1 VSIPPPEPSRFSHNS
16 LQLRYPIARNGID
29 PAEFQRNLY
38 DFLIW
43 YKKRRVLKIAEKK
56 FWHSPAALTR
66 LRGRPLNVASAVR
79 LRSLSPYLSW
89 HTMWDL
95 EA

>member
-1 VSIPPPEPSRFSHNS
+1 VSIPAPEPSRLSHNS
-16 LQLRYPIARNGID
+16 LQLRYPIVRNGMN
-29 PAEFQRNLY
+29 PAEFQRTLY

-66 LRGRPLNVASAVR
+66 LRGSPLVQFFCK
-79 LRSLSPYLSW
+79 
-89 HTMWDL
+89 L
-95 EA
+95 ELP